1 MFFLFAHDHF
11 AFAKGARYRV
21 AIVLGSEEVPPNIF
35 LRDAF
40 MAENI
45 LTQKGKIIFRFE
57 F

>member
-35 LRDAF
+35 LRDTF